1 MKNKD
6 QEVLKNLYEDIYKKD
21 YLRCDNP
28 DEYDWQDFS
37 DQKYSG
43 GFSYLLIESF
53 EKIATKPSKD
63 GEEDFYEIVLR
74 DGLKFTLRM
83 NYISPNNTKNFIK
96 EKEANASTKPDNDIE
111 SAYENFFGDGNVGS
125 VCVIQFEDSEGRTR
139 QTGEVGISSIEL
151 FGTLRTAIIDSMQQ
165 NKFKNLIG
173 LMIRA
178 SNSEPKR
185 IGLYQKMVEKY
196 MKNTFPVVFIDPIT
210 EKGDGY
216 TLIVARK
223 A

>member
-1 MKNKD
+1 MKSVDK
-6 QEVLKNLYEDIYKKD
+6 EALKNLYEDIYKKD
-21 YLRCDNP
+21 YLRCENP
-28 DEYDWQDFS
+28 DEYNWQDFS

-74 DGLKFTLRM
+74 DGLKFSMRM
-83 NYISPNNTKNFIK
+83 NYISDKNAVFLIKSKESTASAKQNNT
-96 EKEANASTKPDNDIE
+96 IE
-111 SAYENFFGDGNVGS
+111 SAYENFFGNGNVGS
-125 VCVIQFEDSEGRTR
+125 VCIIQFEDSEGRTR

-196 MKNTFPVVFIDPIT
+196 MKNDFPVVFIDPVT
-210 EKGDGY
+210 EKGEGY

-223 A
+223 S